1 MYKKIFVFLS
11 FILLSNCSTPATAFL
26 GPIITGAKTGSVY
39 QASLSYG
46 SNRIINSVKELD
58 KKMATKVNIM
68 NDLNISTFDRNPKII
83 SANKTKE
90 VELLEIFDEE
100 PLP

>member
-1 MYKKIFVFLS
+1 MCKKFLILSCFV
-11 FILLSNCSTPATAFL
+11 LLSNCSTPTTAFL
-26 GPIITGAKTGSVY
+26 GPFITGAKTGSVY

-46 SNRIINSVKELD
+46 SNRIINNLREID
-58 KKMATKVNIM
+58 KKLSSKINIM

-83 SANKTKE
+83 SYHKTEE
-90 VELLEIFDEE
+90 VKLLEIFEEE